1 MSNSTWLV
9 VGLGNPGKKYEQTRH
24 NVGQVTIDELSRRW
38 RFSLREGK
46 DKASVGE
53 TSLRDAAGTDHKVV
67 CAIPTTFMNE
77 SGQAVRL
84 LMKRHNLQFDSDIAQ
99 LIIVHDEL
107 DLEPGVVR
115 AKVGGGLAGH
125 NGLRSITSHLSTQD
139 YARVRIGV
147 GKPASAEEGADHVLR
162 KVAPAE
168 RAILDTAVVLAA
180 DVVESFILRGSAVT
194 MNTYNTA
201 TS

>member
-1 MSNSTWLV
+1 MNCAV
-9 VGLGNPGKKYEQTRH
+9 
-24 NVGQVTIDELSRRW
+24 
-38 RFSLREGK
+38 SLREGK
-46 DKASVGE
+46 DKARVGE
-53 TSLRDAAGTDHKVV
+53 TTLRDSAGNDHKVV
-67 CAIPTTFMNE
+67 FAIPMTFMNE

-84 LMKRHNLQFDSDIAQ
+84 LMKRHNLKFDSDIAQ

-147 GKPASAEEGADHVLR
+147 GKPPSADEGADHVLR
-162 KVAPAE
+162 KVAPAD
-168 RAILDTAVVLAA
+168 RVVLDAAVVVAA
-180 DVVESFILRGSAVT
+180 DVVESFVLRGSAVT

>member
-1 MSNSTWLV
+1 LWLV

-24 NVGQVTIDELSRRW
+24 NVGQSAIDELCRRW
-38 RFSLREGK
+38 NVSLREGK
-46 DKASVGE
+46 DKARVGE
-53 TSLRDAAGTDHKVV
+53 TTLRDSAGNVHKVV
-67 CAIPTTFMNE
+67 FAIPMTFMNE

-84 LMKRHNLQFDSDIAQ
+84 LMKRHNLKFDSDIAQ

-147 GKPASAEEGADHVLR
+147 GKPPSADEGADHVLR
-162 KVAPAE
+162 KVAPAD
-168 RAILDTAVVLAA
+168 RVVLDAAVGVAA
-180 DVVESFILRGSAVT
+180 DVVESFVLRGSAVT

>member
-1 MSNSTWLV
+1 MLWLV

-24 NVGQVTIDELSRRW
+24 NVGQCAIDELCRRW
-38 RFSLREGK
+38 NVSLREGK

-53 TSLRDAAGTDHKVV
+53 TTLRDVAGNDHKVV
-67 CAIPTTFMNE
+67 FAVPTTFMNE

-84 LMKRHNLQFDSDIAQ
+84 LMKRHNLKFDSDIAQ

-147 GKPASAEEGADHVLR
+147 GKPPSADEGADHVLR
-162 KVAPAE
+162 KVGPAD
-168 RAILDTAVVLAA
+168 RVVLDAAVVIAA
-180 DVVESFILRGSAVT
+180 DVAESFILRGSAVT

>member
-1 MSNSTWLV
+1 MLWLV

-24 NVGQVTIDELSRRW
+24 NVGQSAIDELCRRW
-38 RFSLREGK
+38 NVSLREGK
-46 DKASVGE
+46 DKARVGE
-53 TSLRDAAGTDHKVV
+53 TILRDAAGNDHKVV
-67 CAIPTTFMNE
+67 FAIPTTFMNE

-84 LMKRHNLQFDSDIAQ
+84 LMKRHNLKFDSDIAQ

-147 GKPASAEEGADHVLR
+147 GKPPSADEGADHVLR
-162 KVAPAE
+162 KVAPAD
-168 RAILDTAVVLAA
+168 RVVLDAAVVVAA
-180 DVVESFILRGSAVT
+180 DVVESFVLRGSAVT

>member
-1 MSNSTWLV
+1 MLWLV
-9 VGLGNPGKKYEQTRH
+9 VGLGNPGKKYEQTSH
-24 NVGQVTIDELSRRW
+24 NVGQSAIDELCRRW
-38 RFSLREGK
+38 NVSLREGK
-46 DKASVGE
+46 DKARVGE
-53 TSLRDAAGTDHKVV
+53 TTLRDAAGNDHKVV
-67 CAIPTTFMNE
+67 FAIPMTFMNE

-84 LMKRHNLQFDSDIAQ
+84 LMKRHNLKFDSDIAQ

-147 GKPASAEEGADHVLR
+147 GKPPSADEGADHVLR
-162 KVAPAE
+162 KVAPAD
-168 RAILDTAVVLAA
+168 RVILDAAVGVAA
-180 DVVESFILRGSAVT
+180 DVVESFVLRGSAVT

>member
-1 MSNSTWLV
+1 MLWLV

-24 NVGQVTIDELSRRW
+24 NVGQSAIDELCRRW
-38 RFSLREGK
+38 NVSLREGK
-46 DKASVGE
+46 DKARVGE
-53 TSLRDAAGTDHKVV
+53 TTLRDAAGNDHKVV
-67 CAIPTTFMNE
+67 FAIPMTFMNE

-84 LMKRHNLQFDSDIAQ
+84 LMKRHNLKFDSDIAQ

-147 GKPASAEEGADHVLR
+147 GKPPSADEGADHVLR
-162 KVAPAE
+162 KVAPAD
-168 RAILDTAVVLAA
+168 RVILDAAVGVAA
-180 DVVESFILRGSAVT
+180 DVVESFVLRGSAVT

>member
-1 MSNSTWLV
+1 MLRRDGTGIVTASSGYLPLGFGIFLIPVLKLTVGTLPT
-9 VGLGNPGKKYEQTRH
+9 GLG
-24 NVGQVTIDELSRRW
+24 V
-38 RFSLREGK
+38 
-46 DKASVGE
+46 
-53 TSLRDAAGTDHKVV
+53 
-67 CAIPTTFMNE
+67 
-77 SGQAVRL
+77 
-84 LMKRHNLQFDSDIAQ
+84 IANG
-99 LIIVHDEL
+99 L
-107 DLEPGVVR
+107 

-147 GKPASAEEGADHVLR
+147 GKPASADEGADHVLR

-168 RAILDTAVVLAA
+168 RAVLDTAAVLAA

>member
-1 MSNSTWLV
+1 MLWLV

-24 NVGQVTIDELSRRW
+24 NVGQSAIDELCRRW
-38 RFSLREGK
+38 NVSLREGK
-46 DKASVGE
+46 DKARVGE
-53 TSLRDAAGTDHKVV
+53 TTLRDSAGNDHKVV
-67 CAIPTTFMNE
+67 FAIPMTFMNE

-84 LMKRHNLQFDSDIAQ
+84 LMKRHNLKFDSDIAQ

-147 GKPASAEEGADHVLR
+147 GKPPSADEGADHVLR
-162 KVAPAE
+162 KVAPAD
-168 RAILDTAVVLAA
+168 RVVLDAAVVVAA
-180 DVVESFILRGSAVT
+180 DVVESFVLRGSAVT
-194 MNTYNTA
+194 MNTHNTA

>member
-1 MSNSTWLV
+1 MLWLV

-84 LMKRHNLQFDSDIAQ
+84 LMKRHNLQFDSNIAQ

-147 GKPASAEEGADHVLR
+147 GKPASADEGADHVLR

-168 RAILDTAVVLAA
+168 RAVLDTAVVLAA

>member
-1 MSNSTWLV
+1 MLWLV

-24 NVGQVTIDELSRRW
+24 NIGQVTINELCRRW
-38 RFSLREGK
+38 NFSLREGK
-46 DKASVGE
+46 DKAHASE

-84 LMKRHNLQFDSDIAQ
+84 LMKRHNLKFDSDIAQ

-147 GKPASAEEGADHVLR
+147 GKPASADEGADHVLR

-168 RAILDTAVVLAA
+168 RAILDTAAVLAA

>member
-1 MSNSTWLV
+1 MLWLV

-53 TSLRDAAGTDHKVV
+53 TTLRDAGGTDHKVV

-84 LMKRHNLQFDSDIAQ
+84 LMKRHNLKFDSDIAQ

-147 GKPASAEEGADHVLR
+147 GKPASADEGADHVLR

-168 RAILDTAVVLAA
+168 RAVLDTAAVLAA

>member
-1 MSNSTWLV
+1 MLWLV

-24 NVGQVTIDELSRRW
+24 NIGQVTINEFCRRW
-38 RFSLREGK
+38 NVSLREGK
-46 DKASVGE
+46 DKAHVGE
-53 TSLRDAAGTDHKVV
+53 TSLRDSAGTDHKVV

-84 LMKRHNLQFDSDIAQ
+84 LMKRHNLKFDSDIAQ

-147 GKPASAEEGADHVLR
+147 GKPASADEGADHVLR

-168 RAILDTAVVLAA
+168 RAVLDTAAVLAA

>member
-1 MSNSTWLV
+1 MLWLV

-24 NVGQVTIDELSRRW
+24 NVGQCAIDELCRRW
-38 RFSLREGK
+38 NVSLREGQ

-53 TSLRDAAGTDHKVV
+53 TTLRDVAGNDHKVV
-67 CAIPTTFMNE
+67 FAVPTTFMNE

-84 LMKRHNLQFDSDIAQ
+84 LMKRHNLKFDSDIAQ

-147 GKPASAEEGADHVLR
+147 GKPPSADEGADHVLR
-162 KVAPAE
+162 KVGPAD
-168 RAILDTAVVLAA
+168 RVVLDAAVVIAA

>member
-1 MSNSTWLV
+1 MLWLV

-24 NVGQVTIDELSRRW
+24 NIGQVTINELCRRW
-38 RFSLREGK
+38 NFSLREGK

-53 TSLRDAAGTDHKVV
+53 TTLRDAGGTDHKVV

>member
-1 MSNSTWLV
+1 MLWLV

-24 NVGQVTIDELSRRW
+24 NVGQSAIDELCRRW
-38 RFSLREGK
+38 NVSLREGK
-46 DKASVGE
+46 DKARVGE
-53 TSLRDAAGTDHKVV
+53 TTLRDSAGNDHKVV
-67 CAIPTTFMNE
+67 FAIPTTFMNE

-84 LMKRHNLQFDSDIAQ
+84 LMKRHNLKFDSDIAQ

-147 GKPASAEEGADHVLR
+147 GKPPSADEGADHVLR
-162 KVAPAE
+162 KVAPAD
-168 RAILDTAVVLAA
+168 RVVLDAAVGVAA
-180 DVVESFILRGSAVT
+180 DVVESFVLRGSAVT

>member
-1 MSNSTWLV
+1 MLWLV

-24 NVGQVTIDELSRRW
+24 NVGQSAIDELCRRW
-38 RFSLREGK
+38 NVSLREGK
-46 DKASVGE
+46 DKARVGE
-53 TSLRDAAGTDHKVV
+53 TILRDAAGNDHKVV
-67 CAIPTTFMNE
+67 FAIPTTFMNE

-84 LMKRHNLQFDSDIAQ
+84 LMKRHNLKFDSDIAQ

-147 GKPASAEEGADHVLR
+147 GKPPSADEGADHVLR
-162 KVAPAE
+162 KVAPAD
-168 RAILDTAVVLAA
+168 RVILDAAVGVAA
-180 DVVESFILRGSAVT
+180 DVVESFVLRGSAVT

>member
-1 MSNSTWLV
+1 MLWLV

-46 DKASVGE
+46 DKAHVGE

>member
-1 MSNSTWLV
+1 MLWLV

-24 NVGQVTIDELSRRW
+24 NVGQSAIDELCRRW
-38 RFSLREGK
+38 NVSLREGK
-46 DKASVGE
+46 DKARVGE
-53 TSLRDAAGTDHKVV
+53 TTLRDTAGNDHKLVF
-67 CAIPTTFMNE
+67 AIPTTFMNE

-84 LMKRHNLQFDSDIAQ
+84 LMKRHNLKFDSDIAQ

-147 GKPASAEEGADHVLR
+147 GKPPSADEGADHVLR
-162 KVAPAE
+162 KVAPAD
-168 RAILDTAVVLAA
+168 RVVLDAAVVVAA
-180 DVVESFILRGSAVT
+180 DVVESFVLRGSAVT

-201 TS
+201 AS

>member
-1 MSNSTWLV
+1 MLWLV

-24 NVGQVTIDELSRRW
+24 NVGQSAIDELCRRW
-38 RFSLREGK
+38 NVSLREGK
-46 DKASVGE
+46 DKARVGE
-53 TSLRDAAGTDHKVV
+53 TTLRDTAGNDHKLVF
-67 CAIPTTFMNE
+67 AIPTTFMNE

-84 LMKRHNLQFDSDIAQ
+84 LMKRHNLKFDSDIAQ

-147 GKPASAEEGADHVLR
+147 GKPPSADEGADHVLR
-162 KVAPAE
+162 KVAPAD
-168 RAILDTAVVLAA
+168 RVVLDAAVVVAA
-180 DVVESFILRGSAVT
+180 DVVESFVLRGSAVT

>member
-1 MSNSTWLV
+1 MLWLV

-24 NVGQVTIDELSRRW
+24 NVGQSAIDELCRRW
-38 RFSLREGK
+38 NVSLREGK
-46 DKASVGE
+46 DKARVGE
-53 TSLRDAAGTDHKVV
+53 TTLRDSAGNDHKVV
-67 CAIPTTFMNE
+67 FAIPMTFMNE

-84 LMKRHNLQFDSDIAQ
+84 LMKRHNLKFDSDIAQ

-125 NGLRSITSHLSTQD
+125 NGLRSITSHLSTPD

-147 GKPASAEEGADHVLR
+147 GKPPSADEGADHVLR
-162 KVAPAE
+162 KVAPAD
-168 RAILDTAVVLAA
+168 RVVLDAAVGVAA
-180 DVVESFILRGSAVT
+180 DVVESFVLRGSAVT

>member
-1 MSNSTWLV
+1 MLWLV

-24 NVGQVTIDELSRRW
+24 NVGQSAIDELCRRW
-38 RFSLREGK
+38 NVSLREGK
-46 DKASVGE
+46 DKARVGE
-53 TSLRDAAGTDHKVV
+53 TTLRDAAGNDHKVV
-67 CAIPTTFMNE
+67 FAIPMTFMNE

-84 LMKRHNLQFDSDIAQ
+84 LMKRHNLKFDSDIAQ

-107 DLEPGVVR
+107 DLEPGILR

-125 NGLRSITSHLSTQD
+125 NGLRSIASHLSTQD

-147 GKPASAEEGADHVLR
+147 GKPPSADEGADHVLR
-162 KVAPAE
+162 KVAPAD
-168 RAILDTAVVLAA
+168 RVILDAAVGVAA
-180 DVVESFILRGSAVT
+180 DVVESFILRGSAAT
-194 MNTYNTA
+194 MNTFNTA

>member
-1 MSNSTWLV
+1 MLWLV

-24 NVGQVTIDELSRRW
+24 NVGQSAIDELCRRW
-38 RFSLREGK
+38 NVSLREGK
-46 DKASVGE
+46 DKARVGE
-53 TSLRDAAGTDHKVV
+53 TTLRDAAGNDHKVV
-67 CAIPTTFMNE
+67 FAIPMTFMNE

-84 LMKRHNLQFDSDIAQ
+84 LMKRHNLKFDSDIAQ

-147 GKPASAEEGADHVLR
+147 GKPPSADEGADHVLR
-162 KVAPAE
+162 KVAPAD
-168 RAILDTAVVLAA
+168 RVVLDAAVGVAA
-180 DVVESFILRGSAVT
+180 DVVESFVLRGSAVT

>member
-1 MSNSTWLV
+1 MLWLV

-53 TSLRDAAGTDHKVV
+53 TTLRDAGGTDHKVV

>member
-1 MSNSTWLV
+1 MLWLV

-53 TSLRDAAGTDHKVV
+53 TTLRDAGGTDHKVV

-168 RAILDTAVVLAA
+168 RAILDTAVVVAA

>member
-1 MSNSTWLV
+1 MLWLV

-24 NVGQVTIDELSRRW
+24 NVGQSAIDELCRRW
-38 RFSLREGK
+38 NVSLREGK
-46 DKASVGE
+46 DKARVGE
-53 TSLRDAAGTDHKVV
+53 TTLRDSAGNDHKVV
-67 CAIPTTFMNE
+67 FAIPMTFMNE

-84 LMKRHNLQFDSDIAQ
+84 LMKRHNLKFDSDIAQ

-147 GKPASAEEGADHVLR
+147 GKPPSADEGADHVLR
-162 KVAPAE
+162 KVAPAD
-168 RAILDTAVVLAA
+168 RVVLDDAVGVAA
-180 DVVESFILRGSAVT
+180 DVVESFVLRGSAVT

>member
-1 MSNSTWLV
+1 MLWLV

-24 NVGQVTIDELSRRW
+24 NVGQSAIDELCRRW
-38 RFSLREGK
+38 NVSLREGK
-46 DKASVGE
+46 DKARVGE
-53 TSLRDAAGTDHKVV
+53 TILRDAAGNDHKVV
-67 CAIPTTFMNE
+67 FAIPTTFMNE

-84 LMKRHNLQFDSDIAQ
+84 LMKRHNLKFDSDIAQ

-115 AKVGGGLAGH
+115 AKVGGGLAGD

-147 GKPASAEEGADHVLR
+147 GKPPSADEGADHVLR
-162 KVAPAE
+162 KVAPAD
-168 RAILDTAVVLAA
+168 RVVLDAAVVVAA
-180 DVVESFILRGSAVT
+180 DVVESFVLRGSAVT

>member
-1 MSNSTWLV
+1 
-9 VGLGNPGKKYEQTRH
+9 
-24 NVGQVTIDELSRRW
+24 
-38 RFSLREGK
+38 
-46 DKASVGE
+46 
-53 TSLRDAAGTDHKVV
+53 
-67 CAIPTTFMNE
+67 
-77 SGQAVRL
+77 
-84 LMKRHNLQFDSDIAQ
+84 MKRHNLQFDSDIAQ

>member
-1 MSNSTWLV
+1 MLWLV

-24 NVGQVTIDELSRRW
+24 NVGQSAIDELCHRW
-38 RFSLREGK
+38 NVSLREGK
-46 DKASVGE
+46 DKARVGE
-53 TSLRDAAGTDHKVV
+53 TTLRDSAGNDHKVV
-67 CAIPTTFMNE
+67 FAIPMTFMNE

-84 LMKRHNLQFDSDIAQ
+84 LMKRHNLKFDSDIAQ

-147 GKPASAEEGADHVLR
+147 GKPPSADEGADHVLR
-162 KVAPAE
+162 KVAPAD
-168 RAILDTAVVLAA
+168 RVVLDAAVGVAA
-180 DVVESFILRGSAVT
+180 DVVESFVLRGSAVT

>member
-1 MSNSTWLV
+1 MLWLV

-24 NVGQVTIDELSRRW
+24 NVGQIAIDELCRRW
-38 RFSLREGK
+38 NVSLREGK
-46 DKASVGE
+46 DKARVGE
-53 TSLRDAAGTDHKVV
+53 TILRDSAGNDHKVV
-67 CAIPTTFMNE
+67 FAIPTTFMNE

-84 LMKRHNLQFDSDIAQ
+84 LMKRHNLKFDSDIAQ

-147 GKPASAEEGADHVLR
+147 GKPPSADEGADHVLR
-162 KVAPAE
+162 KVAPAD
-168 RAILDTAVVLAA
+168 RVVLDAAVVVAA
-180 DVVESFILRGSAVT
+180 DVVESFVLRGSAVT

>member
-1 MSNSTWLV
+1 MLWLV

-24 NVGQVTIDELSRRW
+24 NVGQSAIDELCRRW
-38 RFSLREGK
+38 NVSLREGK
-46 DKASVGE
+46 DKARVGE
-53 TSLRDAAGTDHKVV
+53 TTLRDAAGNDHKVV
-67 CAIPTTFMNE
+67 FAIPMTFMNE

-84 LMKRHNLQFDSDIAQ
+84 LMKRHNLKFDSDIAQ

-147 GKPASAEEGADHVLR
+147 GKPPSADEGADHVLR
-162 KVAPAE
+162 KVAPVD
-168 RAILDTAVVLAA
+168 RVVLDAAVGVAA
-180 DVVESFILRGSAVT
+180 DVVESFVLRGSAVT

>member
-1 MSNSTWLV
+1 MLWLV

-24 NVGQVTIDELSRRW
+24 NVGQSAIDELCRRW
-38 RFSLREGK
+38 NVSLREGK
-46 DKASVGE
+46 DKARVGE
-53 TSLRDAAGTDHKVV
+53 TTLRDAAGNDHKVV
-67 CAIPTTFMNE
+67 FANPMTFMNE

-84 LMKRHNLQFDSDIAQ
+84 LMKRHNLKFDSDIAQ

-147 GKPASAEEGADHVLR
+147 GKPPSADEGADHVLR
-162 KVAPAE
+162 KVAPAD
-168 RAILDTAVVLAA
+168 RVVLDAAVVVAA
-180 DVVESFILRGSAVT
+180 DVVESFVLRGSAVT

>member
-1 MSNSTWLV
+1 MLWLV

-24 NVGQVTIDELSRRW
+24 NVGQCAIDELCRRW
-38 RFSLREGK
+38 NVSLREGK
-46 DKASVGE
+46 DKARVGE
-53 TSLRDAAGTDHKVV
+53 TTLRDTAGNDHKVV
-67 CAIPTTFMNE
+67 FAIPTTFMNE

-84 LMKRHNLQFDSDIAQ
+84 LMKRHNLKFDSDISQ
-99 LIIVHDEL
+99 LIVVHDEL

-147 GKPASAEEGADHVLR
+147 GKPPSADEGADHVLR
-162 KVAPAE
+162 KVAPAD
-168 RAILDTAVVLAA
+168 RVVLDAAVAVAA
-180 DVVESFILRGSAVT
+180 DVAESFILRGSAVT

>member
-1 MSNSTWLV
+1 MLWLV

-24 NVGQVTIDELSRRW
+24 NIGQLSINELCRRW
-38 RFSLREGK
+38 NISLREGK
-46 DKASVGE
+46 DKAHVGE
-53 TSLRDAAGTDHKVV
+53 TSLSNSAGADHKVV
-67 CAIPTTFMNE
+67 CAVPTTFMNE

-84 LMKRHNLQFDSDIAQ
+84 LMKRHNLRFDSDIAQ

-125 NGLRSITSHLSTQD
+125 NGLRSITAHLSTQD
-139 YARVRIGV
+139 YGRVRIGV
-147 GKPASAEEGADHVLR
+147 GKPTSAEEGADYVLS

-168 RAILDTAVVLAA
+168 RATLNAAAVLAA
-180 DVVESFILRGSAVT
+180 DVVESFILRGSAAT

>member
-1 MSNSTWLV
+1 MLWLV

-24 NVGQVTIDELSRRW
+24 NVGQSAIDELCRRW
-38 RFSLREGK
+38 KVSLREGK
-46 DKASVGE
+46 DKSRVGE
-53 TSLRDAAGTDHKVV
+53 TTLRDAAGNDHKVV
-67 CAIPTTFMNE
+67 FAIPMTFMNE

-84 LMKRHNLQFDSDIAQ
+84 LMKRHNLKFDSDIAQ

-147 GKPASAEEGADHVLR
+147 GKPPSADEGADHVLR
-162 KVAPAE
+162 KVAPAD
-168 RAILDTAVVLAA
+168 RVILDAAVGVAA
-180 DVVESFILRGSAVT
+180 DVVESFVLRGSAVT

>member
-1 MSNSTWLV
+1 MLWLV

-24 NVGQVTIDELSRRW
+24 NVGQSAIDELCRRW
-38 RFSLREGK
+38 NVSLREGK
-46 DKASVGE
+46 DKARVGE
-53 TSLRDAAGTDHKVV
+53 TTLRDAAGNDHKVV
-67 CAIPTTFMNE
+67 FAIPMTFMNE

-84 LMKRHNLQFDSDIAQ
+84 LMKRHNLKFDSDIAQ

-107 DLEPGVVR
+107 DLEPGIVR

-125 NGLRSITSHLSTQD
+125 NGLRSIASHLSTQD

-147 GKPASAEEGADHVLR
+147 GKPPSADEGADHVLR
-162 KVAPAE
+162 KVAPAD
-168 RAILDTAVVLAA
+168 RVILDAAVGVAA
-180 DVVESFILRGSAVT
+180 DVVESFILRGSAAT
-194 MNTYNTA
+194 MNTFNTA